1 MAKFVFQFEAVLK
14 QRRAVERARQLA
26 VASIERERLALQ
38 DTISAM
44 QRQIV
49 REKNDL
55 REQLL
60 AAREGAHVDLRSVRL
75 QAGASLDAVAKTQ
88 RAVLQLAGVHSR
100 LDAARLQLLDAA
112 TKRKSVEMLKE
123 RRFEEWKA
131 EQAALEGRML
141 DELSVMR
148 AARKEEP
155 DVGGDS

>member
-26 VASIERERLALQ
+26 VASIERERLALE
-38 DTISAM
+38 DTIRAM

-49 REKNDL
+49 REKEDL

-60 AAREGAHVDLRSVRL
+60 AAREGARVDLRSVRL
-75 QAGASLDAVAKTQ
+75 QAGASLDAVAMTQ

-131 EQAALEGRML
+131 EQAAIEGRML

>member
-1 MAKFVFQFEAVLK
+1 MARFVFQFEAVLK

-26 VASIERERLALQ
+26 VAAIERERLSLEE
-38 DTISAM
+38 TIRAM

-49 REKNDL
+49 REKEDL

-60 AAREGAHVDLRSVRL
+60 ATRRGARVDLRSVRL
-75 QAGASLDAVAKTQ
+75 QAGASLDAVARTQ

-100 LDAARLQLLDAA
+100 LDAARLQLLEAA
-112 TKRKSVEMLKE
+112 TKRKGVEMLKE

-131 EQAALEGRML
+131 EQAAIESRML

-148 AARKEEP
+148 ASRRDSKDA
-155 DVGGDS
+155 GGDA

>member
-1 MAKFVFQFEAVLK
+1 MARFVFQFEAVLK

-26 VASIERERLALQ
+26 VAAIERERLSLEE
-38 DTISAM
+38 TIRAM

-49 REKNDL
+49 REKEDL

-60 AAREGAHVDLRSVRL
+60 ATRRGARVDLRSVRL
-75 QAGASLDAVAKTQ
+75 QAGASLDAVARTQ

-100 LDAARLQLLDAA
+100 LDAARLQLLEAA

-131 EQAALEGRML
+131 EQAAIESRML

-148 AARKEEP
+148 ASRRDSA
-155 DVGGDS
+155 DAGGDA

>member
-1 MAKFVFQFEAVLK
+1 MARFVFQFEAVLK

-26 VASIERERLALQ
+26 VAAIERERLALE
-38 DTISAM
+38 DTIRAM

-49 REKNDL
+49 REKEDL

-60 AAREGAHVDLRSVRL
+60 ATRRGARVDLRSVRL

-100 LDAARLQLLDAA
+100 LDAARLQLLEAA

-123 RRFEEWKA
+123 RRFEEWKS
-131 EQAALEGRML
+131 EQAAIESRML

-148 AARKEEP
+148 ASRRDAAGA
-155 DVGGDS
+155 GGDA